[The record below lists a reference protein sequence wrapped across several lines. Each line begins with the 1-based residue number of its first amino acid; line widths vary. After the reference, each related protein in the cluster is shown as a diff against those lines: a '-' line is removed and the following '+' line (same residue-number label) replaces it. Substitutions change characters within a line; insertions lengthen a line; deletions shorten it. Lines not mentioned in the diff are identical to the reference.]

1 MTDEHTTKNDGI
13 SFFRISFLFTNKID
27 TTWVDLKEK
36 LSLCKYEIYH
46 PIIKCHSQFLSYYS
60 TGASS
65 GIGEATARQF
75 AQEGSNLVNQNIYT
89 RTNKRINP

>member
-1 MTDEHTTKNDGI
+1 MEYL
-13 SFFRISFLFTNKID
+13 FFFSHFFLFTNKIN

-36 LSLCKYEIYH
+36 LFLCKYEIYYL
-46 PIIKCHSQFLSYYS
+46 IIKYHLLFLLFYS

-75 AQEGSNLVNQNIYT
+75 AQEGSNLVNQNSYT
-89 RTNKRINP
+89 HELTKS